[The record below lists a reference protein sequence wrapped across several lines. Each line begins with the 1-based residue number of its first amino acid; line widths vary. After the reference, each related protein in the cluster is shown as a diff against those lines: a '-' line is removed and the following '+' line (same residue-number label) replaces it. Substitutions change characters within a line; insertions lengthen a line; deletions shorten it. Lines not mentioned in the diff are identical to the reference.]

1 MRRNLFI
8 AALMLGL
15 ALPVSADFVT
25 IERAYEV
32 ALSDVRLPR
41 SENGTIAFKE
51 CDTCEFQTRLVDAD
65 TRWLINGRAVPLQK
79 FREAVG
85 RVADRDNEPVSVLH
99 HLERN
104 RVTAVSV
111 YL

>member
-1 MRRNLFI
+1 MKRKLFI

-15 ALPVSADFVT
+15 ALPAAADFVT

-32 ALSDVRLPR
+32 ALSEIRLPR

-51 CDTCEFQTRLVDAD
+51 CDTCNFETKLVDAN
-65 TRWLINGRAVPLQK
+65 TRWLVNGRAVSLQK
-79 FREAVG
+79 FREAVD
-85 RVADRDNEPVSVLH
+85 RVADRDNEAVSISH
-99 HLERN
+99 HLETN